1 MVLEFYFRGLFGAV
15 CGFELIAFLKAEE
28 AGEDVAGEAAYAE
41 VVFLNRLVEAE
52 TALVDAVFRAF
63 ELGLQ
68 CREVL
73 VCT

>member
-1 MVLEFYFRGLFGAV
+1 MVLEFYFWGLFGAV
-15 CGFELIAFLKAEE
+15 FGFELIAFLEAEE

-52 TALVDAVFRAF
+52 TALVDAVFRTF